1 MRIVDIE
8 GVNIVVSDDN
18 YNYYWAKRMCGI
30 NTDAF
35 KVACRR
41 ILGLGPNDC
50 NMDISY
56 VRDIIWGDNVD
67 DKIQE
72 LLNSGILEYKE
83 IEIEKQ
89 DRKILN
95 AVYAIQREIEINPHD
110 EEFEDDLI

>member
-1 MRIVDIE
+1 MTEFVD
-8 GVNIVVSDDN
+8 IVVSDDN
-18 YNYYWAKRMCGI
+18 YNYYWTMRTCGI

-35 KVACRR
+35 KIACRR

-56 VRDIIWGDNVD
+56 VRDIIWGDNKD
-67 DKIQE
+67 YKIQQ

-89 DRKILN
+89 DRIIPN
-95 AVYAIQREIEINPHD
+95 VAYAILREREINPCD
-110 EEFEDDLI
+110 EEFEDDLKLE